1 MKRCPSCNLNY
12 SDETLEFCLHDGS
25 RLIASGN
32 TANQMPTVTLPNNPI
47 EATEKAHQLPFS
59 NHDSAVVIKKA
70 EILQPKPQADLL
82 TEKVFGQNHKIL
94 DIAPVVISLAHNWWQ
109 WIYLNNQYYS
119 SFWEYIFSANFLMW
133 LLLLA
138 VGTGISLLAIKRSP
152 NKAFAIISLVILAVN
167 LLLFLVPKR

>member
-1 MKRCPSCNLNY
+1 MKRCPSCKLNY
-12 SDETLEFCLHDGS
+12 SDETLEFCLHDGN
-25 RLIASGN
+25 RLIPSVNAK
-32 TANQMPTVTLPNNPI
+32 TETPTVTFPNNPA
-47 EATEKAHQLPFS
+47 ATEKTAQLPFS
-59 NHDSAVVIKKA
+59 HPAGAVGLKGADS
-70 EILQPKPQADLL
+70 LQTKPQADLL
-82 TEKVFGQNHKIL
+82 TEKVFGQTGRVL

-119 SFWEYIFSANFLMW
+119 SFWVYVFSANFLMW

-138 VGTGISLLAIKRSP
+138 VGTAISLFALKRSP

>member
-25 RLIASGN
+25 RLIPSVK
-32 TANQMPTVTLPNNPI
+32 TKNQMPTVTLPINPVI
-47 EATEKAHQLPFS
+47 ATEKTNQLPFS
-59 NHDSAVVIKKA
+59 NQVGAVGVKGA
-70 EILQPKPQADLL
+70 ESIQTSLQADLL
-82 TEKVFGQNHKIL
+82 TEKVFGQTSRIL
-94 DIAPVVISLAHNWWQ
+94 DLAPVVISLAHNWWQ

-119 SFWEYIFSANFLMW
+119 SFWVYVFSANFLMW
-133 LLLLA
+133 LLLLV
-138 VGTGISLLAIKRSP
+138 VGTAISLLALKRSS